1 MKSPTGG
8 LSLGYWSS
16 LGFLICA
23 LATVA
28 ASAQDQSVTSFV
40 CQRLVLACVVLGGV
54 SGTVLVAHLQEP
66 GWREWSACFNRD
78 GGMAVQQFQL
88 PESARDGLPG
98 VLAIDVWQPAGDYR
112 SLVVQVN
119 GQTIKRAGAPLF
131 SDPAQFPKYQHPL
144 HGGVRQLEQLR
155 QWWLLHIPADVLR
168 VSNQA
173 IVELKVAGQSPG
185 GALCLYGDYDTDA

>member
-1 MKSPTGG
+1 M
-8 LSLGYWSS
+8 
-16 LGFLICA
+16 
-23 LATVA
+23 TV
-28 ASAQDQSVTSFV
+28 
-40 CQRLVLACVVLGGV
+40 
-54 SGTVLVAHLQEP
+54 
-66 GWREWSACFNRD
+66 W
-78 GGMAVQQFQL
+78 
-88 PESARDGLPG
+88 PG

-131 SDPAQFPKYQHPL
+131 SDPAQFPHYQHPL

-155 QWWLLHIPADVLR
+155 QWWLLDIPADVLR

-185 GALCLYGDYDTDA
+185 GALCLYGDYDTDVMGPRAHASAGVSAG